1 MVYRLCSVVGEQGIA
16 HSAML
21 LISIGLPLALAC
33 WLNAP
38 WELTLLICLPGIL
51 AESSSA
57 AALFGKALR
66 RR

>member
-1 MVYRLCSVVGEQGIA
+1 MVSRLYSAVGEQGIA

-38 WELTLLICLPGIL
+38 LALTLLICLPGIL
-51 AESSSA
+51 AESFSA
-57 AALFGKALR
+57 AALLGKVFR
-66 RR
+66 SR